1 MNCICLEN
9 IVPDVFGAQLHASE
23 VWGCRLNLE
32 KGKKYL
38 IEAASGTGK
47 SSLCSF
53 VYGMRNDYSGRIMF
67 DSVCA
72 GELDESQWRKVR
84 LSSISIMFQDLRQF
98 RELTAF
104 ENVVLKNSLTGYKT
118 EEEIKEMF
126 FRLGLEEKIDSPLG
140 LMSLGQQQR
149 VAFIRSLCQ
158 PFDFIFLDEPVSH
171 IDDENASVMSSM
183 LADELERRGACAVT
197 TSIGRHLVLDYDKT
211 LSL

>member
-1 MNCICLEN
+1 M
-9 IVPDVFGAQLHASE
+9 FGAQFHASE

-72 GELDESQWRKVR
+72 GELDERQWRKVR

-118 EEEIKEMF
+118 EGEIKEMF
-126 FRLGLEEKIDSPLG
+126 FWLGLEEKIYSPLG

-171 IDDENASVMSSM
+171 IDDENASVMSLM
-183 LADELERRGACAVT
+183 LADELEKRGACAVT
-197 TSIGRHLVLDYDKT
+197 TSIGRHMVLDYDKT

>member
-1 MNCICLEN
+1 
-9 IVPDVFGAQLHASE
+9 
-23 VWGCRLNLE
+23 
-32 KGKKYL
+32 
-38 IEAASGTGK
+38 
-47 SSLCSF
+47 
-53 VYGMRNDYSGRIMF
+53 
-67 DSVCA
+67 
-72 GELDESQWRKVR
+72 
-84 LSSISIMFQDLRQF
+84 MFQDLRQF

-126 FRLGLEEKIDSPLG
+126 FRLGLEEKINSPLG

>member
-1 MNCICLEN
+1 M
-9 IVPDVFGAQLHASE
+9 FGAQFHASD
-23 VWGCRLNLE
+23 VWGCRLSLE

-72 GELDESQWRKVR
+72 RELDERQWRKVR
-84 LSSISIMFQDLRQF
+84 LSSISIMFQDLKQF
-98 RELTAF
+98 RELSAF
-104 ENVVLKNSLTGYKT
+104 ENVVMKNSLTGYKT
-118 EEEIKEMF
+118 EREIKEMF
-126 FRLGLEEKIDSPLG
+126 CRLGLEEKIDSPLG

-183 LADELERRGACAVT
+183 LADELEKRGACAVT

>member
-9 IVPDVFGAQLHASE
+9 IVPDVFGTQLHVSD

-32 KGKKYL
+32 KGRKYL

-67 DSVCA
+67 DSVPA
-72 GELDESQWRKVR
+72 AELGEKQWRRIR
-84 LSSISIMFQDLRQF
+84 LMSISIMFQDLRQF

-104 ENVVLKNSLTGYKT
+104 ENVVLKNALTGYKT
-118 EEEIKEMF
+118 EGQIKDMF
-126 FRLGLEEKIDSPLG
+126 CILGLEEKMDSPLG

-171 IDDENASVMSSM
+171 VDDANAAVMSSI
-183 LADELERRGACAVT
+183 LAGELEERGACAVT
-197 TSIGRHLVLDYDKT
+197 TSIGRHLVMDYDKK
-211 LSL
+211 LNL